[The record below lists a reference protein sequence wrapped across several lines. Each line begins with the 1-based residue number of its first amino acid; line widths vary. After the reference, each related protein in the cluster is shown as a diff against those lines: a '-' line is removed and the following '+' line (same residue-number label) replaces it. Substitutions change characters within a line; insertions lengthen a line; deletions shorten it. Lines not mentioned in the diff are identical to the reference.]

1 MDTVRLSPHSMR
13 TLGQA
18 WISAHS
24 PRVLLAEDDE
34 EIRGTLAKALRRD
47 GMEVVEARNG
57 RELKDFVD
65 SGWLREGR
73 REMPDLIVS
82 DLYMPEMSGL
92 EVLAAVRQASVATPV
107 ILITAFGD
115 EATRAEARRLGA
127 TAFFDKPFELAD
139 LETAIVNLVR

>member
-1 MDTVRLSPHSMR
+1 MR

-18 WISAHS
+18 WISVHA

-34 EIRGTLAKALRRD
+34 EIRLALARALRHD
-47 GMEVVEARNG
+47 GMEVIEARNG

-65 SGWLREGR
+65 HGWLRDGR
-73 REMPDLIVS
+73 RQVPDLIVS

-92 EVLAAVRQASVATPV
+92 EVLAAVRQTSANTPV
-107 ILITAFGD
+107 ILITAYGD
-115 EATRAEARRLGA
+115 EATRAEARRLGV
-127 TAFFDKPFELAD
+127 TAFFDKPFELTD

>member
-1 MDTVRLSPHSMR
+1 MR

-18 WISAHS
+18 WISVHS

-34 EIRGTLAKALRRD
+34 EIRGTLARALRRD

-57 RELKDFVD
+57 RELKEFVD
-65 SGWLREGR
+65 QGWLRDGR
-73 REMPDLIVS
+73 PQMPDLIVS

-92 EVLAAVRQASVATPV
+92 EVLAAVRRTSATTPV
-107 ILITAFGD
+107 ILITAYGD
-115 EATRAEARRLGA
+115 EATRAQARRLGV

-139 LETAIVNLVR
+139 LETVIVNLVR

>member
-1 MDTVRLSPHSMR
+1 MR

-18 WISAHS
+18 WITAHA

-34 EIRGTLAKALRRD
+34 EIREALARFLRRD

-57 RELKDFVD
+57 KELKEFVD
-65 SGWLREGR
+65 HGWLRDGR
-73 REMPDLIVS
+73 PQLPDLIVS
-82 DLYMPEMSGL
+82 DVYMPEMGGL
-92 EVLAAVRQASVATPV
+92 EVLAAVRQLSATTPV
-107 ILITAFGD
+107 FLITAFGD
-115 EATRAEARRLGA
+115 EATRAEARRLGV

>member
-1 MDTVRLSPHSMR
+1 MR

-18 WISAHS
+18 WISVHS
-24 PRVLLAEDDE
+24 PRVLLAEDDD
-34 EIRGTLAKALRRD
+34 EIRVMLAQALRRD
-47 GMEVVEARNG
+47 GMEVIEARNG

-65 SGWLREGR
+65 RGWLRDGR
-73 REMPDLIVS
+73 LQMPDLIVS

-92 EVLAAVRQASVATPV
+92 EVLASVRKTSTTTPV
-107 ILITAFGD
+107 ILITAYGD
-115 EATRAEARRLGA
+115 EATRAEARRLGV

>member
-1 MDTVRLSPHSMR
+1 LR

-18 WISAHS
+18 WITVHA

-34 EIRGTLAKALRRD
+34 EIRAALAKALRHD
-47 GMEVVEARNG
+47 GMEVIEARNG
-57 RELKDFVD
+57 KELKDFID
-65 SGWLREGR
+65 HGWLRDGR
-73 REMPDLIVS
+73 TQMPDLIVT

-92 EVLAAVRQASVATPV
+92 EVLASVRQRNGATPV
-107 ILITAFGD
+107 ILITAYGD
-115 EATRAEARRLGA
+115 EATRTEARRLGV